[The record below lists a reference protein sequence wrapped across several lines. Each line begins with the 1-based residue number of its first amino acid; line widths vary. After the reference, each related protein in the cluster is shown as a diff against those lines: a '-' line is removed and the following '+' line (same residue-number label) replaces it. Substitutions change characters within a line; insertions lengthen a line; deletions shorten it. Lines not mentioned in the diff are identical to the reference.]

1 MSLIAIFEAKN
12 ILPPYAKCIAVHKR
26 EKLITQLKTI
36 PVIDLFAG
44 PGGLS
49 EGFSSVV
56 TDEGNPRFDVRISIE
71 KDAQAYQTLL
81 LRALFRA
88 FPKGEAPASY
98 YAYIQGAI
106 SREQLFANPDIKGA
120 LALAQSE
127 AKLAELGTTAS
138 STTDGWIAKAL
149 EGEKDWALIGGPPCQ
164 AYSLAGRAR
173 MKGVAEFADDKRHF
187 LYREYLRIIKK
198 FKPSVFIMENVK
210 GMLTSQHGGSLIFEK
225 IIADL
230 RQPDHDLSYRIQSL
244 VVEGEN
250 LDPHDFV
257 IKSEDYGI
265 PQRRHRVILF
275 GIRSDVAADAP
286 ALENEPS
293 RFKLKAVKPQVSVIT
308 ALSGLPKVRSRLSK
322 QDDSP
327 QKWLAVLKKTNLHM
341 KMWREEIRLDIE
353 GAVLKALEESAKLD
367 THGSKFIKQT
377 VSYEEMPA
385 FLSKW
390 YSDAKLGG
398 VLQHESRSHME
409 SDLHRYMFAACYAAS
424 QKVSPRIHEFPPK
437 LLPNHKNVDNEEV
450 PFLDRFRVQL
460 GDQPSTTV
468 VSHISKDGHYYIH
481 HDPAQCRSL
490 TAREAARLQTFP
502 DNYFFEGGRTAQFHQ
517 IGNAVPPLLARQIAE
532 VVSDFMASAKR

>member
-1 MSLIAIFEAKN
+1 M
-12 ILPPYAKCIAVHKR
+12 AVHKR
-26 EKLITQLKTI
+26 EKLITRLKTI

-49 EGFSSVV
+49 EGFSSVE

-71 KDAQAYQTLL
+71 KDEQAYQTLL

-88 FPKGEAPASY
+88 FPKGGAPECY
-98 YAYIQGAI
+98 YQYIRGEI
-106 SREQLFANPDIKGA
+106 TREKLFANPDIQKELE
-120 LALAQSE
+120 LARSE
-127 AKLAELGTTAS
+127 ARLAELGTTAS
-138 STTDGWIAKAL
+138 GTTDGWIAKAL
-149 EGEKDWALIGGPPCQ
+149 ENVEDWALIGGPPCQ

-173 MKGVAEFADDKRHF
+173 MKGVAEFAEDKRHF
-187 LYREYLRIIKK
+187 LYKEYLRIIKK

-210 GMLTSQHGGSLIFEK
+210 GMLTSQHGGSLIFER

-244 VVEGEN
+244 VVEGED

-275 GIRSDVAADAP
+275 GIRSDVAEDAP
-286 ALENEPS
+286 ALEEQPK
-293 RFKLKAVKPQVSVIT
+293 RFKLKAVKAKVGVLT
-308 ALSGLPKVRSRLSK
+308 ALSGLPKVRSRVSK

-327 QKWLAVLKKTNLHM
+327 QKWYSILKKTNEQL
-341 KMWREEIRLDIE
+341 KSWRTEVRIKIE
-353 GAVLKALEESAKLD
+353 TSVTKALIDAKNLD
-367 THGSKFIKQT
+367 THGSKFIKHT
-377 VSYEEMPA
+377 VSYSEMPTT
-385 FLSKW
+385 LSKW
-390 YSDAKLGG
+390 YRDAKLGG
-398 VLQHESRSHME
+398 VLQHESRSHMA
-409 SDLHRYMFAACYAAS
+409 SDLHRYMFAACYAVL

-437 LLPNHKNVDNEEV
+437 LLPDHKNVDDEEV

-460 GDQPSTTV
+460 GDQPATTV

-481 HDPAQCRSL
+481 PDPGQCRSL

-532 VVSDFMASAKR
+532 VVSDFMANAKR

>member
-1 MSLIAIFEAKN
+1 M
-12 ILPPYAKCIAVHKR
+12 AVQKR
-26 EKLITQLKTI
+26 EKLITRLKTI

-56 TDEGNPRFDVRISIE
+56 TDDGNPRFDVRISIE
-71 KDAQAYQTLL
+71 KDEQAYQTLL

-88 FPKGEAPASY
+88 FPKGKVPDCY
-98 YAYIQGAI
+98 YQYIRGDI
-106 SREQLFANPDIKGA
+106 TREKFFAHPDIQVE
-120 LALAQSE
+120 LALAKSE
-127 AKLAELGTTAS
+127 ARLAELGTTAS
-138 STTDGWIAKAL
+138 STTDGWIEKAL
-149 EGEKDWALIGGPPCQ
+149 EGVQDWALIGGPPCQ

-173 MKGVAEFADDKRHF
+173 MKGVADFAEDKRHF

-230 RQPDHDLSYRIQSL
+230 RQPGDGLHYRIQSL
-244 VVEGEN
+244 VVEGEDLN
-250 LDPHDFV
+250 PHDFV
-257 IKSEDYGI
+257 IQSEDYGI

-275 GIRSDVAADAP
+275 GIRSDVAAESS
-286 ALENEPS
+286 ALENEPR
-293 RFKLKAVKPQVSVIT
+293 RFKLKEVKSKVGVLA
-308 ALSGLPKVRSRLSK
+308 ALSGLPKVRSRVSK

-327 QKWLAVLKKTNLHM
+327 QKWLSILKKTNLQL
-341 KMWREEIRLDIE
+341 KLWRDEIRIE
-353 GAVLKALEESAKLD
+353 IETSVLKALEGAAKLD
-367 THGSKFIKQT
+367 THGSKFIGKT
-377 VSYEEMPA
+377 VSYEGMPA
-385 FLSKW
+385 SLSKW
-390 YSDAKLGG
+390 YQDAKLGG
-398 VLQHESRSHME
+398 VIQHESRSHMA

-424 QKVSPRIHEFPPK
+424 QKVSPRIHDFPPK
-437 LLPNHKNVDNEEV
+437 LLPDHKNVDDEEV

-468 VSHISKDGHYYIH
+468 VSHIAKDGHYYIH
-481 HDPAQCRSL
+481 PDPAQCRSL

-532 VVSDFMASAKR
+532 VVSDFMSSAKR